1 MPLVKRLV
9 AGGAGSRR
17 RAAALIF
24 SGAVSVN
31 GRPAGNLNHPV
42 GPDDAVAVNGQPL
55 AQAEKRTV
63 YLLLNKPK
71 GYLCAVTDARGRPTV
86 LDLVPDA
93 LRVAGLVPVGRL
105 DADSTGLLLLSND
118 GAFVE
123 RVTHPRYGVVKEYD
137 VLLDRPLWP
146 RDQARLLNGVE
157 IEGGTARALSVEP
170 ARPLSQGVRVGEA
183 RSTRRPPGGARTPG
197 DAKAGLPLSQR
208 ERTGVRVGEARST
221 RRPPGGARTPG
232 DAKAGLPLSQRE
244 RAGVR
249 GGEARYAVELAEGK
263 KREVRLMMR
272 AVGRRVLRLTRVRVG
287 GLRLG
292 RLPSGSV
299 RELSAQEARKAS
311 HG

>member
-17 RAAALIF
+17 RAAALIIEG
-24 SGAVSVN
+24 SVSVNGQPATNLNHPVSTSDAVSVN
-31 GRPAGNLNHPV
+31 GR
-42 GPDDAVAVNGQPL
+42 PL

-63 YLLLNKPK
+63 YLLLNKPR
-71 GYLCAVTDARGRPTV
+71 GYLCAVSDSRGRPTV
-86 LDLVPDA
+86 LDLVPEA

-146 RDQARLLNGVE
+146 REQARLLDGVE
-157 IEGGTARALSVEP
+157 IEGGLARALSVEP
-170 ARPLSQGVRVGEA
+170 VR
-183 RSTRRPPGGARTPG
+183 
-197 DAKAGLPLSQR
+197 K
-208 ERTGVRVGEARST
+208 
-221 RRPPGGARTPG
+221 
-232 DAKAGLPLSQRE
+232 
-244 RAGVR
+244 
-249 GGEARYAVELAEGK
+249 GEARYAVELAEGK

>member
-17 RAAALIF
+17 RAAALIIE
-24 SGAVSVN
+24 GAVSVN
-31 GRPAGNLNHPV
+31 GQPATNLNHPV
-42 GPDDAVAVNGQPL
+42 SASDAVSVNGQPL

-63 YLLLNKPK
+63 YLLLNKPR
-71 GYLCAVTDARGRPTV
+71 GYLCAVSDSRGRPTV

-146 RDQARLLNGVE
+146 RDQARLLDGVE
-157 IEGGTARALSVEP
+157 IEGGLARALSVEP
-170 ARPLSQGVRVGEA
+170 VR
-183 RSTRRPPGGARTPG
+183 R
-197 DAKAGLPLSQR
+197 
-208 ERTGVRVGEARST
+208 
-221 RRPPGGARTPG
+221 
-232 DAKAGLPLSQRE
+232 
-244 RAGVR
+244 
-249 GGEARYAVELAEGK
+249 GEARYAVELAEGK

>member
-17 RAAALIF
+17 RAAALII
-24 SGAVSVN
+24 SGVVSVNGQPATNLNHPVSVSDAVSVN
-31 GRPAGNLNHPV
+31 GK
-42 GPDDAVAVNGQPL
+42 PL

-63 YLLLNKPK
+63 YLLLNKPR
-71 GYLCAVTDARGRPTV
+71 GYLCTVSDSRGRPTV
-86 LDLVPDA
+86 LDLVPDS

-123 RVTHPRYGVVKEYD
+123 RVTHPRYGVVKEYS
-137 VLLDRPLWP
+137 VLVHRALTP
-146 RDQARLLNGVE
+146 RDEARLLEGVE
-157 IEGGTARALSVEP
+157 IEGGLARALSVSLVDNTESHLPRP
-170 ARPLSQGVRVGEA
+170 APRGASRLAPAARGVTSRLA
-183 RSTRRPPGGARTPG
+183 PAATMGAPRQAPTAP
-197 DAKAGLPLSQR
+197 R
-208 ERTGVRVGEARST
+208 
-221 RRPPGGARTPG
+221 
-232 DAKAGLPLSQRE
+232 
-244 RAGVR
+244 
-249 GGEARYAVELAEGK
+249 GEARYSLELTEGK

-272 AVGRRVLRLTRVRVG
+272 AVGRHVLQLSRVRVG

-292 RLPSGSV
+292 KLSSGGV